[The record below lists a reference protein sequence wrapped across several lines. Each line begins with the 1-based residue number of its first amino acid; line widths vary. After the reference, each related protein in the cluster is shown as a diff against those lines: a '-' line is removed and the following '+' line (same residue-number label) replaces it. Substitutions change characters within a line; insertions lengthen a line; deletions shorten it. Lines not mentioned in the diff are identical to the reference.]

1 MSKSSKTFLVL
12 DGNALLHRA
21 WHAIPPLTTKDGL
34 VVNAAYGFSMVLEKM
49 RERFKP
55 DYMAVAWDLPGKTF
69 RHEKYEAYK
78 ATRKKK
84 EQELYDQIPIIQDI
98 LKTFHIPSLSAVG
111 FEADDIIGTLAS
123 AAEKINLETLIVTG
137 DLDSLQLVNPHI
149 KVVFFQKGI
158 SETKIYDE
166 KAVEERYNLKPEQ
179 MIDYKA
185 LRGDPSDN
193 LPGVVGIGEKTAT
206 ELLKAYKTIVG
217 IFSALESG
225 EIEEKIAKKLRGKEQ
240 QAKEMRELVSVVCD
254 VKTDFSFS
262 SAQTKEPDWDAVR
275 EIYRRL
281 EFRTLLKK
289 HGEEQQKEQ
298 QGGQQ
303 KKQQGGK
310 ILILRDETEIKKV
323 LGEMNGHIGVL
334 IAEQQADLFGSTQ
347 AAIAVSDGNT
357 TIVVPNPAQKHFIE
371 IKKVVENSF
380 VITHDLKH
388 LMHQTGWVISQS
400 FDTMIATY
408 LLNSGSRAQG
418 LSDDL
423 PNSYATQKDY
433 ERLGRFVAT
442 FSKLAE
448 QLGQK
453 LKSIDVFQIFEE
465 MEMPLL
471 PILHKMETAGI
482 LLDIGALEIFA
493 KNLEKRLVELEKKIH
508 SLAEVDFNVQSPL
521 QLAEILFEKLRLPTK
536 GIKKTKSGY
545 STAASELEKLWDTHE
560 IIPLISEHRELAK
573 LQSTYVE
580 ALPKLV
586 DKEGRVHTTYNQ
598 TVTATGRLSSS
609 EPNLQNIP
617 IKTELGREIRR
628 AFIAPKGKVLI
639 AADYS
644 QIELR
649 LAAIIA
655 KDKPFIEA
663 FKQGADIHTR
673 TASEVWEIDEAQ
685 VTKEQR
691 RAAKAINFGIL
702 YGMGPHSLSRS
713 TNLSFSEAKIFIDRY
728 FEIHHAIQTYLDET
742 KTKAHADGFVETM
755 FGRRRYFPEINSGV
769 PMLVAA
775 AERMAINMPIQG
787 TAADIMK
794 KAMLAVDGWLKQ
806 SKLPAIMLMQ
816 VHDELVFE
824 AERDVADQVAR
835 GVKEMMESVA
845 SFEVQLVVEIE
856 VGPNW
861 GEMK

>member
-1 MSKSSKTFLVL
+1 MSKQAQTFLVL

-49 RERFKP
+49 REQFKP

-78 ATRKKK
+78 ATREKK

-98 LKTFHIPSLSAVG
+98 LKTFYIPSISAKG
-111 FEADDIIGTLAS
+111 FEADDIIGTLANT
-123 AAEKINLETLIVTG
+123 AEKKNFETLIVTG
-137 DLDSLQLVNPHI
+137 DLDSLQLVKPHT

-166 KAVEERYNLKPEQ
+166 KAVEERYGLKPEQ
-179 MIDYKA
+179 LIDYKA

-206 ELLKAYKTIVG
+206 DLLKTYKTLNG

-225 EIEEKIAKKLRGKEQ
+225 KIEEKIAKKLRGKEE
-240 QAKEMRELVSVVCD
+240 QAKEMRELVTVVCN

-275 EIYRRL
+275 EMYQRL
-281 EFRTLLKK
+281 EFRTLLRK
-289 HGEEQQKEQ
+289 HAGEVKQEKQQKAQ
-298 QGGQQ
+298 QGA
-303 KKQQGGK
+303 
-310 ILILRDETEIKKV
+310 IEILRDETEIKKV
-323 LGEMNGHIGVL
+323 LDKMNSRLGIF

-347 AAIAVSDGNT
+347 AAIAVSDGKT
-357 TIVVPNPAQKHFIE
+357 TIVVPNPAQKHFVE
-371 IKKVVENSF
+371 IKKVFEKSV
-380 VITHDLKH
+380 VITHNLKR
-388 LMHQTGWVISQS
+388 LLHQTDWVIKQS
-400 FDTMIATY
+400 FDIMIATY
-408 LLNSGSRAQG
+408 LLNSGSRSQD
-418 LSDDL
+418 LSPEL

-433 ERLGRFVAT
+433 ERLGRLVAT

-448 QLGQK
+448 QLEQK
-453 LKSIDVFQIFEE
+453 LKSVNVFSIFEE
-465 MEMPLL
+465 MEMPLIS
-471 PILHKMETAGI
+471 ILFEMEKHGV
-482 LLDIGALEIFA
+482 LLDTKALEIFA
-493 KNLEKRLVELEKKIH
+493 KNLEKRLSELEKKIH
-508 SLAEVDFNVQSPL
+508 SFVEVDFNVQSPI
-521 QLAEILFEKLRLPTK
+521 QLAEVLFEKLKLPTK
-536 GIKKTKSGY
+536 GIKKTKTGY
-545 STAASELEKLWDTHE
+545 STAASELEKLWDAHE

-586 DKEGRVHTTYNQ
+586 DKNGRVHTTYNQ
-598 TVTATGRLSSS
+598 TVTSTGRLSSS

-628 AFIAPKGKVLI
+628 AFVAPKGKVLI

-673 TASEVWEIDEAQ
+673 TASEIWEIDENQ

-713 TNLSFSEAKIFIDRY
+713 TGLSFSEAKIFIDRY
-728 FEIHHAIQTYLDET
+728 FEIHHAIQIYLDET
-742 KTKAHADGFVETM
+742 KTKAHVDGFVETM

-769 PMLVAA
+769 PMLIAA

-806 SKLPAIMLMQ
+806 SQLSATMLMQ

-824 AERDVADQVAR
+824 ADRDVADQVAR
-835 GVKEMMESVA
+835 GVKEMMESVS
-845 SFEVQLVVEIE
+845 SFEVPLIVEIE